1 VTELERHDP
10 DRWREAAV
18 PAVREPTVPE
28 GVAAIQ
34 IWARTAQAASELVER
49 LVDSPFVP
57 DAFRPRIDPRA
68 TLEQRHEARQ
78 VAIAT
83 ATAAVLY
90 GGEIGLSPMQALAN
104 VIVIKGKPSLYAETM
119 VALVQAAGHEIWT
132 EDVTDARA
140 IVCGRRVGSQHI
152 ERVVFTIERA
162 RKAGYT
168 AQNKKYQEDPQS
180 MLYARA
186 ASIAC
191 RRTAPEVLK
200 GIPVVEELWDEDDG
214 TVSAPAAR
222 TAQRAT
228 RPRSVA
234 VRALPAPAVAAP
246 PEAAGPPP
254 LPGEDGYDQPAEPA
268 VEGIT
273 AAQQKK
279 LHATLGE
286 LNCGERARGLK
297 VISVIV
303 GRPIGSSKELSK
315 DDATVLIDTLSQM
328 TPEGALALIEG
339 DDDDAIE
346 PSDEDI
352 AAMNAEAA
360 ADAAENDAR

>member
-1 VTELERHDP
+1 
-10 DRWREAAV
+10 
-18 PAVREPTVPE
+18 
-28 GVAAIQ
+28 VAAIQ
-34 IWARTAQAASELVER
+34 IWARTAQAASDLVER

-68 TLEQRHEARQ
+68 TVEERYQARQ

-104 VIVIKGKPSLYAETM
+104 VIVIKGKPGLYAETM

-162 RKAGYT
+162 KKAGYV
-168 AQNKKYQEDPQS
+168 AQNKKYNEDPQS

-214 TVSAPAAR
+214 TTPAAVAR

-228 RPRSVA
+228 RPRSGA
-234 VRALPAPAVAAP
+234 VRALPAPTDATATVG
-246 PEAAGPPP
+246 AAGPPP
-254 LPGEDGYDQPAEPA
+254 LPGEDGYDQPPA

-286 LNCGERARGLK
+286 LNCGDRDRGLR
-297 VISVIV
+297 VISEVT
-303 GRPIGSSKELSK
+303 GRPIGSSKELTK
-315 DDATVLIDTLSQM
+315 AEATALIDTLSQM
-328 TPEGALALIEG
+328 SPETVLALIEG
-339 DDDDAIE
+339 DDTAEPTDA
-346 PSDEDI
+346 DL
-352 AAMNAEAA
+352 AAINAEAA
-360 ADAAENDAR
+360 AQSATR

>member
-1 VTELERHDP
+1 MTEIERHDP

-18 PAVREPTVPE
+18 VGVQQPSVPE

-68 TLEQRHEARQ
+68 TLEERHEARQ

-90 GGEIGLSPMQALAN
+90 GGEIGLSTMQALAN

-132 EDVTDARA
+132 EEVTDSRA
-140 IVCGRRVGSQHI
+140 IVCGRRLGSQHI
-152 ERVVFTIERA
+152 ERVVFTMERA
-162 RKAGYT
+162 RKAGYV
-168 AQNKKYQEDPQS
+168 AQNRKYHDDPQS

-200 GIPVVEELWDEDDG
+200 GIPVVEELWDQGDG
-214 TVSAPAAR
+214 SPPPAER

-228 RPRSVA
+228 RPRSAA
-234 VRALPAPAVAAP
+234 VRALPAPTASSAP
-246 PEAAGPPP
+246 VEAAGPPP
-254 LPGEDGYDQPAEPA
+254 LPGEDGYDQPAPPESPSL
-268 VEGIT
+268 IT
-273 AAQQKK
+273 PAQQKK
-279 LHATLGE
+279 LHATLAD
-286 LNCGERARGLK
+286 LNCVDRARGLHLIG
-297 VISVIV
+297 VII
-303 GRPIGSSKELSK
+303 GRPVKSTKELAK
-315 DDATVLIDTLSQM
+315 DETTGLIDTLAQM
-328 TPEGALALIEG
+328 TAESVADLIADES
-339 DDDDAIE
+339 E
-346 PSDEDI
+346 PSPEDL
-352 AAMNAEAA
+352 AAINAEAEA
-360 ADAAENDAR
+360 QTAENATR